1 MSKRKAFYAR
11 KIKQAAQILFFKKHR
26 KAGVKGWELRR
37 VLGADYPKV
46 LKIMQKYLEPFGLE
60 VKTVFEE
67 GNDGKNPTLKQ
78 VDRARFCIRLSGQLT
93 PKTTKMIGWRIDDLA
108 GLAIT
113 VAYITSNNGKA
124 PRKEVEELL
133 REKLPEWQV
142 NFNIDRYINYGYI
155 TQDEKQLLYMD
166 WRTRAEIDH
175 NLFVDLLLKSE
186 I

>member
-1 MSKRKAFYAR
+1 MSKRKAFYSR
-11 KIKQAAQILFFKKHR
+11 KIKQAAQILFFRKHR

-60 VKTVFEE
+60 VKTVFEDDNKVE
-67 GNDGKNPTLKQ
+67 KPTLKQ
-78 VDRARFCIRLSGQLT
+78 VDKARFCIRLSGQLT
-93 PKTTKMIGWRIDDLA
+93 PKTTKMMGWRIDDLA

-124 PRKEVEELL
+124 PRKEVAELL
-133 REKLPEWQV
+133 REKLPEWKV

-155 TQDEKQLLYMD
+155 TQDEKKLLYMD

-175 NLFVDLLLKSE
+175 DVFVDLLLKSE